1 MPHRTKADVI
11 SWAIFIS
18 LIVLLLELS
27 FSGSGAIFFLISMI
41 GCMYI
46 GHKRL
51 PRLTGKLLFWF
62 GAICLGLAVLDTVAF
77 RFWAFILIVYVVVQF
92 AQSKKQ
98 PRLIQPIL
106 GEAQSSVSNGDMV
119 IIRKPLFRNVWLGAR
134 QTPEH
139 AYEWKDSTV
148 QTGIGD
154 TVIDLGSTVLPK
166 QENVIIIR
174 NLVGNVHVLVPYDVE
189 ISVHHSAIAGAAM
202 ILDYQEPIAF
212 NRVLYIETP
221 GYGQATQKVKIMTS
235 MLVGDLEVKRI

>member
-1 MPHRTKADVI
+1 MPHRTKADFI

-62 GAICLGLAVLDTVAF
+62 GAISLGLAVLDTVAF
-77 RFWAFILIVYVVVQF
+77 RFWAFILIIYMVVQF

-98 PRLIQPIL
+98 PHVIRPIL
-106 GEAQSSVSNGDMV
+106 SGSKPVPTGEMV
-119 IIRKPLFRNVWLGAR
+119 VVRQPLFRNVWLGTR
-134 QTPEH
+134 HTPEH
-139 AYEWKDSTV
+139 VYEWKDSTV

-174 NLVGNVHVLVPYDVE
+174 NLIGNVQVLVPYDVE
-189 ISVHHSAIAGAAM
+189 VSVHHSAIAGAA
-202 ILDYQEPIAF
+202 IVFDYQEPIAF
-212 NRVLYIETP
+212 NRVLHIETP
-221 GYGQATQKVKIMTS
+221 GYGQAAQKVKIMTS